1 MIYINVVNQRLAALS
16 SLKNFVEGSQEFV
29 RFAFNLDDTWSG
41 LRVFAQFTQNGVAYN
56 QYLDDEN
63 SVYLPAEIET
73 GTCTLML
80 YGTGSTTIGTTN
92 YLTLNI
98 GENKYIGDAQSTEI
112 TQSLY
117 QQLVNAVNNY
127 ESDTDAEIIRL
138 DNRITSEISQVNSRI
153 TSEVSDINA
162 DITHVNDRIT
172 AEVSGLTTQLGTKVK
187 KPTTN
192 PNGSNGQVLRT
203 KGNGETEWAT
213 VGTPTDAQ
221 TATAVTA
228 WLNAHPEA
236 TTTVQDGSIT
246 KAKLSQDALA
256 HVTGTTLYL

>member
-41 LRVFAQFTQNGVAYN
+41 LTVFAQFTQDGVAYN
-56 QYLDDEN
+56 QYLDSEN

-80 YGTGSTTIGTTN
+80 YGTGSRTIGTTN

-98 GENKYIGDAQSTEI
+98 GESKYVGDAHSTEI
-112 TQSLY
+112 TQTLY
-117 QQLVNAVNNY
+117 QQLVNTVSGY
-127 ESDTDAEIIRL
+127 ESSTNTKIAGL
-138 DNRITSEISQVNSRI
+138 NNSISQTN
-153 TSEVSDINA
+153 N
-162 DITHVNDRIT
+162 RIT
-172 AEVSGLTTQLGTKVK
+172 AEVSNLTASIAERVK
-187 KPTTN
+187 KPTSN
-192 PNGSNGQVLRT
+192 PNGTNGQVLRT
-203 KGNGETEWAT
+203 KGNGETEWIT
-213 VGTPTDAQ
+213 QGLPTDAQ

-246 KAKLSQDALA
+246 KAKLNQDALA